1 MEKHSST
8 CNSHAAELKECDSQI
23 VGSILLEQQ
32 TTESVRG
39 SRTTRQA
46 ALEARKKMTLTEE
59 VSGAKIIY
67 NKYTMKGTDIKIRT

>member
-1 MEKHSST
+1 MQQSS
-8 CNSHAAELKECDSQI
+8 KKCDSQI

-46 ALEARKKMTLTEE
+46 ALKARKKMTLTEE

-67 NKYTMKGTDIKIRT
+67 NKYTLKGTDIKIRT